1 MSENMA
7 KPCRLFLAKGR
18 TIPSWAIGC
27 FMLALCFVTQAQQGK
42 GTPAKTSLTGHYEGS
57 AQNKA
62 EEVIT
67 VSFDLTE
74 KDGALSGVI
83 HSSHGDFPIVGGSHQ
98 GETVK
103 IEFDANGPTGTI
115 SLKATDDRLV
125 GTWSTGDDGGPVDVK
140 RVAPQDSGSKG
151 KS

>member
-1 MSENMA
+1 MSQKNVA
-7 KPCRLFLAKGR
+7 GLGRLFMAGR
-18 TIPSWAIGC
+18 WAMVSWTIAC
-27 FMLALCFVTQAQQGK
+27 TLLALCCVAQAQK
-42 GTPAKTSLTGHYEGS
+42 DKSASAKTSLTGHYEGS

-67 VSFDLTE
+67 VSIDLTE
-74 KDGALSGVI
+74 KEGALSGMI
-83 HSSHGDFPIVGGSHQ
+83 KSSRGDFPIVGGSHQ
-98 GETVK
+98 GETVT
-103 IEFDANGPTGTI
+103 IEFDASGPTGTI

-140 RVAPQDSGSKG
+140 KVAPVDAPKG

>member
-1 MSENMA
+1 MSQKNIAE
-7 KPCRLFLAKGR
+7 PCRRFVAAR
-18 TIPSWAIGC
+18 WTIAC
-27 FMLALCFVTQAQQGK
+27 LMLALCFGAQAQEDK
-42 GTPAKTSLTGHYEGS
+42 SAPSKKSWTGHYEGS

-67 VSFDLTE
+67 VSIDLTE
-74 KDGALSGVI
+74 KEGALSGMI
-83 HSSHGDFPIVGGSHQ
+83 KSSRGDFPIVGGSHQ
-98 GETVK
+98 GETVT
-103 IEFDANGPTGTI
+103 IEFDAGGPTGTI

-140 RVAPQDSGSKG
+140 KVAPVDAPKG